1 MFKQHKSKIKYSTD
15 RCHLW
20 TEPLTELAAS
30 SLWSL
35 FDCLADL
42 HSFSGASDQ
51 RHRHSRKTRL
61 CLFDFR
67 ELILVSDMHK
77 DNRRT
82 TGFAEQGD
90 KRQSLRRA
98 VRRITCDHITIGS
111 RYSCYIYTRYASRV
125 FTTATMVDG
134 SCLFPLCPALT
145 NTCLQLLTS
154 HFTQAQMWWSD
165 LSDFEWL
172 VSLQRMVPK
181 YNLVVNSIFSS

>member
-1 MFKQHKSKIKYSTD
+1 MPSLNWTLDWTCCFFFSLKSVWLPCGSPFVL
-15 RCHLW
+15 RRFRS
-20 TEPLTELAAS
+20 AS
-30 SLWSL
+30 SPFAENSTLPVWFSRAHPGEWRAQRQS
-35 FDCLADL
+35 ADN
-42 HSFSGASDQ
+42 
-51 RHRHSRKTRL
+51 RL
-61 CLFDFR
+61 CR
-67 ELILVSDMHK
+67 A
-77 DNRRT
+77 RR
-82 TGFAEQGD
+82 Q
-90 KRQSLRRA
+90 KRLMNQRQTLRRA

-172 VSLQRMVPK
+172 LSLQRMVPK

>member
-30 SLWSL
+30 SSLWSL

-51 RHRHSRKTRL
+51 RRRHSRKTRL

-77 DNRRT
+77 DNQQS
-82 TGFAEQGD
+82 GFAEQGD
-90 KRQSLRRA
+90 KRQTLRRA

-154 HFTQAQMWWSD
+154 HFPQAQMWWSD

-172 VSLQRMVPK
+172 LSLQRMVPK